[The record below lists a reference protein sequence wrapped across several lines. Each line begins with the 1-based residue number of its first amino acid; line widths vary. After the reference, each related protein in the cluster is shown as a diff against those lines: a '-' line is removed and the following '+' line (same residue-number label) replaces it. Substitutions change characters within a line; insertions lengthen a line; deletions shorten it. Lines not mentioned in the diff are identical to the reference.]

1 MLSGLLHRPGPSPAF
16 LTNRELCSSDFPSRG
31 QASDVKYSLEA
42 LAVDVPGCKHQGRQ
56 PRRQE
61 AWSRPKQASVLPP
74 CQQDRLHNLRDPW
87 QNEKCMPLVPKLVRL
102 SRWYNRTLNQVR
114 GPSKHE
120 SHTYEAS
127 PIPGP
132 WFLHLSNGWM
142 MATWTGSGEH
152 EVGDISRRFSE
163 QHEVG

>member
-1 MLSGLLHRPGPSPAF
+1 MAEPWCWHPHCDSSYTGLDWLQKACLACSLDCFIGLDHPLPPSPTGNCAPQISPAGARPPMSNAAWKLWL
-16 LTNRELCSSDFPSRG
+16 LTCQD
-31 QASDVKYSLEA
+31 AST
-42 LAVDVPGCKHQGRQ
+42 QGRQ

-102 SRWYNRTLNQVR
+102 SRWYSRALNQVW

-132 WFLHLSNGWM
+132 WFLHRSNG
-142 MATWTGSGEH
+142 
-152 EVGDISRRFSE
+152 
-163 QHEVG
+163 